1 MRIQNLIDDTNGTFY
16 THSNLGPQIVYTF
29 IVRNKGPSPI
39 LSSQLIINWPL
50 GIRNPSDLNDLTIRD
65 YFLYITTLD
74 SANIQCD
81 QTYINIRNIQTDTA
95 IIDENGDIVPL
106 GRRRR
111 DANLE
116 TGALHRNVRQT
127 SIAESDVP
135 TNITFD
141 TLRDAYVNIACGIG
155 RLAGGSEY
163 ELQIQ
168 TRVFEPT
175 LVIHSPDDTWRFT
188 VNVTGLIVDTHAR
201 QAENHLPDTASVVV
215 TVVPSQIFG
224 VAEPFTLWWVI
235 IVAVVVFIALLIPLF
250 CILYFAGFF
259 RKSKTKKARENLAK
273 KLEDW
278 NQKGNSKPDF

>member
-141 TLRDAYVNIACGIG
+141 TFRDAYVNIACGIG

-188 VNVTGLIVDTHAR
+188 VNITGLIVDTHAR

-224 VAEPFTLWWVI
+224 IAEPFTLWWVI
-235 IVAVVVFIALLIPLF
+235 AAVVVFFISTFLCALF
-250 CILYFAGFF
+250 RCFF
-259 RKSKTKKARENLAK
+259 RKIKKARKLKDMEKEIESLDEPHNLGYT
-273 KLEDW
+273 DI
-278 NQKGNSKPDF
+278 NS